1 MKQSMASSTSD
12 HVLIRKLNALG
23 GLSSAEEDALL
34 RTIGPRRAVNA
45 GVDIVED
52 GSSPAFATV
61 LLQGFACRYKLLREG
76 RRQILAFQIPGDIVD
91 IYSYVV
97 PKMDHAVGALTRC
110 IVAPMA
116 HAEIRKTLER
126 FPNVAHLLW
135 RDSLV
140 DGSIVR
146 TWLTGLGRRTA
157 ASRTAHLLCELH
169 HRLKAVGLVT
179 ETKFQLPVTQG
190 DIADALGLS
199 AVHVN
204 RTLKRLRT
212 QELISISGQSV
223 TIVNGEGLGTVAGF
237 DPTYLHFRKEA
248 LD

>member
-1 MKQSMASSTSD
+1 MERLMASASD

-23 GLSSAEEDALL
+23 APSPAEEAALL
-34 RTIGPRRAVNA
+34 QIIGPRRTVNA
-45 GVDIVED
+45 GADIVED
-52 GSSPAFATV
+52 GSSPGFSTV
-61 LLQGFACRYKLLREG
+61 LLEGFACRYKLLREG

-91 IYSYVV
+91 IYSYLL
-97 PKMDHAVGALTRC
+97 PKMDHAIGALTRC
-110 IVAPMA
+110 VVAPMV
-116 HAEIRKTLER
+116 HTEIRQAMER
-126 FPNVAHLLW
+126 FPNLAHLLW

-146 TWLTGLGRRTA
+146 TWLTGVGRRTA

-169 HRLKAVGLVT
+169 HRLKAVGLVS
-179 ETKFQLPVTQG
+179 ETRFQLPVTQG

-204 RTLKRLRT
+204 RTLKKLRT
-212 QELISISGQSV
+212 QQLISISGQSV
-223 TIVNGEGLGTVAGF
+223 TITNGEGLGGVAGF

-248 LD
+248 TD